1 MRKQFALGIGP
12 LAFLLIYWLVDAER
26 LGMPEP
32 ALAVLATAVWMA
44 IWWISEAVPLA
55 ATALLPLLIFPLTGV
70 SDLKSTG
77 AVYAGP
83 IIFLFIGGF
92 MLATAIERW
101 KLHKRIALQTILWVG
116 TGPRS
121 LVLGFMLATALLSM
135 WISNTATSIMM
146 LPIALAIVSE
156 LGAERD
162 SALGKALMLG
172 IAYSASIGGIATL
185 IGTPTNIIFAGAVQE
200 YFNQEIA
207 FSSWM
212 LFALP
217 TATLLLFV
225 CWWYLVRVAYKLP
238 AKAAQA
244 GNVQEVEEQKAAL
257 GKMRYEEY
265 VILGVF
271 SLVALGWLLR
281 PFLLSPLLPNLSDTA
296 IVLIGVMILFM
307 WPARDKDAERVLEW
321 QTAVKIPWG
330 IILLFG
336 GGLSLASGFKASE
349 LASWM
354 GEQLQSLESVPL
366 LLMLFLLVAGVNF
379 LTEVTSNIAT
389 VSMILPVLVALSAA
403 IGAPPLMLMIGATC
417 AASCAFML
425 PVATAPNAVAFGSGY
440 LKMGDMVRAGFWM
453 NLLSIFLF
461 TIVAYFFSSV
471 VGSVS

>member
-1 MRKQFALGIGP
+1 MQKIIPLALGP
-12 LAFLLIYWLVDAER
+12 LAFVLLYGLVDAQS
-26 LGMPEP
+26 LGMSKPS
-32 ALAVLATAVWMA
+32 LAVLATAVWMA
-44 IWWISEAVPLA
+44 TWWISEAVPLA

-70 SDLKSTG
+70 SDLKTTG

-116 TGPRS
+116 TGPRA
-121 LVLGFMLATALLSM
+121 LVLGFMLATSLLSM

-156 LGAERD
+156 LGAARD
-162 SALGKALMLG
+162 SQLGKALMLG

-200 YFNQEIA
+200 YFEQEIA
-207 FSSWM
+207 FSNWM

-217 TATLLLFV
+217 TAAVLLLI
-225 CWWYLVRVAYKLP
+225 CWWYLVRIAYRLP
-238 AKAAQA
+238 AKAASS
-244 GNVQEVEEQKAAL
+244 GNVSEIEEQKAAL

-265 VILGVF
+265 IILAVF
-271 SLVALGWLLR
+271 ALVALGWLLR
-281 PFLLSPLLPNLSDTA
+281 PFLLQPLLPDLSDTA
-296 IVLIGVMILFM
+296 IVLIGVMLLFM
-307 WPARDKDAERVLEW
+307 WPARDKGAERVLEW
-321 QTAVKIPWG
+321 QTAVQIPWG

-336 GGLSLASGFKASE
+336 GGLSLAGGFKASG
-349 LASWM
+349 LAEWM
-354 GEQLQSLESVPL
+354 GGQLQSLESVPL
-366 LLMLFLLVAGVNF
+366 LLMLLLLIAGVNF

-389 VSMILPVLVALSAA
+389 VSMILPVLVALSSA

-425 PVATAPNAVAFGSGY
+425 PVATAPNAIAFGSGY

-453 NLLSIFLF
+453 NLISIFIF
-461 TIVAYFFSSV
+461 TLVAYFFSGL
-471 VGSVS
+471 VGTV